1 MSEYLPMV
9 IVAARVINQRVADT
23 CGIDAEDQWKLYGND
38 ILEDAKAALDA
49 AGAPELLEALSEA
62 DEALEL
68 EGLRH
73 DGPTRSMIRAAIA
86 KARGEA

>member
-1 MSEYLPMV
+1 MSEHMPMV
-9 IVAARVINQRVADT
+9 MAAARALNQRVADS
-23 CGIDAEDQWKLYGND
+23 CGIDAEDQWKLYANEM
-38 ILEDAKAALDA
+38 LEDAQAMLDA